1 MSQRGRASV
10 SVPDPDSTDIPV
22 GENIETLVAK
32 LIDIILDHDE
42 MRIHFAA
49 TAAMLTELIRIV
61 GTPAYMLIFLQ
72 FLREMD
78 LARKWLSSPMNGH
91 PHDLIDEV
99 PLRKE
104 GSYRSC
110 DFSAVRMAMSNEFSN
125 RCDSFYA
132 LLAFLQNRCA
142 QGHEDQLFR
151 YLCEVQVLLD
161 LLVACIR
168 FMS

>member
-10 SVPDPDSTDIPV
+10 SSPEPDPTDIPV
-22 GENIETLVAK
+22 GSNQETLVVK
-32 LIDIILDHDE
+32 LIDVFLDHDE
-42 MRIHFAA
+42 MRVHLVA

-61 GTPAYMLIFLQ
+61 GTPAFILIFLQ
-72 FLREMD
+72 FLREID
-78 LARKWLSSPMNGH
+78 LARRWLGSPMQGH
-91 PHDLIDEV
+91 PHDLMNEV

-110 DFSAVRMAMSNEFSN
+110 DFSAVRMAMSNDFSN

-132 LLAFLQNRCA
+132 ILAFLQNSCA

-161 LLVACIR
+161 MLVACIR
-168 FMS
+168 